1 MVTNLPAMLEMWLE
15 TQVPPLGQE
24 DLLER
29 EIAIHSSI
37 FAWEIPRTGEPGRLQ
52 SIESQKSQT
61 QLSK

>member
-29 EIAIHSSI
+29 EIAIHSNI